1 MTPQSSRAG
10 RGIIILSAGGAAIA
24 RLLKAEWPSLLLWAF
39 LFSPQFARLLADCQ
53 CAKID
58 LLVLYTFAISLLWL
72 LAIRFISA
80 NPFKVHLLLLPFYL
94 LASIDLFV
102 VLNFG
107 SRLTAAYL
115 YIALTNYKEAT
126 DFFATYWRSIA
137 ATLAVLAV
145 CYGVGLA
152 GLQGRRQHR
161 NKAMLALAIGGL
173 LLGYGAYFYKTV
185 TLNSLSKGAVLDLLA
200 KDQSTPAG
208 YLSQLGLTAAL
219 YWQSKGYI
227 QQRMAAQVNI
237 TRISDQADLE
247 TLVFVIGESSRPH
260 NWSLYGYPNTTTP
273 HLDQQPG
280 LFRFKRMCTTAPYT
294 SVAVPSLLSLHPIRD
309 WNLIASNKSL
319 VGILRAAGYDTYWLS
334 SQEVD
339 SFGGI
344 IPQIAAE
351 AQYRQYLE
359 RSYDGAL
366 VPVLQ
371 QVLGKADGRR
381 QAIFIHIKGSHFE
394 YARRFPR
401 DFARFKP
408 ASGSQ
413 KDRITADYDNSVLY
427 TDWLLFSIMQ
437 TLAARH
443 RKALLVYAS
452 DHGENLLDDSRKLLG
467 HGIGNEYDL
476 STSAFVWSS
485 GDLSP
490 EQMAKLEKLKAR
502 EDQQVSI
509 GSLPHT
515 VLNMAGIS
523 MPGYDSTQD
532 LLSDDYNPSEC
543 PHLLATGFVPSFD
556 FDIRHIAV
564 E

>member
-1 MTPQSSRAG
+1 MSF
-10 RGIIILSAGGAAIA
+10 LSAGGAGAA
-24 RLLKAEWPSLLLWAF
+24 RLLKTEWPSLVLWAF
-39 LFSPQFARLLADCQ
+39 LFSPLFARLLADCQ

-58 LLVLYTFAISLLWL
+58 LLVLYTFAISCLWL
-72 LAIRFISA
+72 LAIRFVSA
-80 NPFKVHLLLLPFYL
+80 NQYKVHLLLLPFYL

-115 YIALTNYKEAT
+115 FIALTNYKEAT
-126 DFFATYWRSIA
+126 DFLATYWRSIA
-137 ATLAVLAV
+137 GILALFVL

-152 GLQGRRQHR
+152 GLRGRRLYR
-161 NKAMLALAIGGL
+161 NRAMLALAVGGL

-185 TLNSLSKGAVLDLLA
+185 KVNSLGKGAVLDLVA
-200 KDQSTPAG
+200 KDQSTPVG
-208 YLSQLGLTAAL
+208 YLSQIGLTATL
-219 YWQSKGYI
+219 YVESKGYI
-227 QQRMAAQVNI
+227 KQRLESQVQI

-260 NWSLYGYPNTTTP
+260 NWSLYGYPNRTTP

-280 LFRFKRMCTTAPYT
+280 LFKFNRMCTTAPYT
-294 SVAVPSLLSLHPIRD
+294 SVAVPSLLSLEPIRD
-309 WNLIASNKSL
+309 WDLIASNKSL
-319 VGILRAAGYDTYWLS
+319 VGIFRAAGYDTYWLS

-366 VPVLQ
+366 MPVLQ
-371 QVLGKADGRR
+371 NVLGKANGHR

-394 YARRFPR
+394 YARRFPS
-401 DFARFKP
+401 DFAQFKP

-413 KDRITADYDNSVLY
+413 KDRVTADYDNSILY
-427 TDWLLFSIMQ
+427 TDWLLSTIMQ
-437 TLAARH
+437 QLAASQK
-443 RKALLVYAS
+443 KALLVYSS
-452 DHGENLLDDSRKLLG
+452 DHGENLLDDSRALLG
-467 HGIGNEYDL
+467 HGMGNEYDL

-485 GDLSP
+485 GNLSA
-490 EQMAKLEKLKAR
+490 EQSGKLQKLKAR

-509 GSLPHT
+509 ASLPHT
-515 VLNMAGIS
+515 LLNMAGIS

-532 LLSDDYNPSEC
+532 LLSDDFKPSEC
-543 PHLLATGFVPSFD
+543 PHLLATGYVPSFN
-556 FDIRHIAV
+556 FDIKHIAA

>member
-1 MTPQSSRAG
+1 M
-10 RGIIILSAGGAAIA
+10 
-24 RLLKAEWPSLLLWAF
+24 
-39 LFSPQFARLLADCQ
+39 
-53 CAKID
+53 
-58 LLVLYTFAISLLWL
+58 LVLYTFAISFLWL
-72 LAIRFISA
+72 LAIRFVSA
-80 NPFKVHLLLLPFYL
+80 NQFKVHLLLLPFYL

-115 YIALTNYKEAT
+115 FIALTNYKEAT
-126 DFFATYWRSIA
+126 DFLATYWRSIA
-137 ATLAVLAV
+137 GTLALFAL

-152 GLQGRRQHR
+152 GLHGRRLYR
-161 NKAMLALAIGGL
+161 NKAILVLALGGL

-185 TLNSLSKGAVLDLLA
+185 KANSLSKGAVLDLVA
-200 KDQSTPAG
+200 KDQSTPVG
-208 YLSQLGLTAAL
+208 YLSQIGLTATL
-219 YWQSKGYI
+219 YVESKGYI
-227 QQRMAAQVNI
+227 KQRLESEVKI
-237 TRISDQADLE
+237 TSISDQADIE

-260 NWSLYGYPNTTTP
+260 NWSLYGYHNRTTP

-280 LFRFKRMCTTAPYT
+280 LFKFNRMCTTAPYT
-294 SVAVPSLLSLHPIRD
+294 SVAVPSLLSLEPIRD
-309 WNLIASNKSL
+309 WDLIASNKSL
-319 VGILRAAGYDTYWLS
+319 VGIFRAAGYDTYWLS

-366 VPVLQ
+366 IPALQ
-371 QVLGKADGRR
+371 NVLGKANGQR

-394 YARRFPR
+394 YARRFPS
-401 DFARFKP
+401 DFAQFKP
-408 ASGSQ
+408 ASDSQ

-427 TDWLLFSIMQ
+427 TDWLLSSIMQ
-437 TLAARH
+437 QLTASQK
-443 RKALLVYAS
+443 KALLVYSS
-452 DHGENLLDDSRKLLG
+452 DHGENLLDDSRALLG
-467 HGIGNEYDL
+467 HGMGNEYDL

-485 GDLSP
+485 GNLSP
-490 EQMAKLEKLKAR
+490 EQSGKLEKLKAR

-509 GSLPHT
+509 ASLPHT
-515 VLNMAGIS
+515 LLNMAGIS

-532 LLSDDYNPSEC
+532 LLSDDYRSSEC
-543 PHLLATGFVPSFD
+543 PHLLGTGYVPSFN
-556 FDIRHIAV
+556 FDIKHIAA

>member
-1 MTPQSSRAG
+1 MSF
-10 RGIIILSAGGAAIA
+10 LSAGGAGAA
-24 RLLKAEWPSLLLWAF
+24 RLLKTEWPSLVLWAF
-39 LFSPQFARLLADCQ
+39 LFSPLFARLLADCQ

-58 LLVLYTFAISLLWL
+58 LLVLYTFAISCLWL
-72 LAIRFISA
+72 LAIRFVSA
-80 NPFKVHLLLLPFYL
+80 NQYKVHLLLLPFYL

-115 YIALTNYKEAT
+115 FIALTNYKEAT
-126 DFFATYWRSIA
+126 DFLATYWRSIA
-137 ATLAVLAV
+137 GILALFAL

-152 GLQGRRQHR
+152 GLRGRRLYR
-161 NKAMLALAIGGL
+161 NRAMLALALGGL

-185 TLNSLSKGAVLDLLA
+185 KVNSLGKGAVLDLVA
-200 KDQSTPAG
+200 KDQSTPVG
-208 YLSQLGLTAAL
+208 YLSQIGLTATL
-219 YWQSKGYI
+219 YVESKGYI
-227 QQRMAAQVNI
+227 KQRLESQVQI

-260 NWSLYGYPNTTTP
+260 NWSLYGYPNRTTP

-280 LFRFKRMCTTAPYT
+280 LFKFNRMCTTAPYT
-294 SVAVPSLLSLHPIRD
+294 SVAVPSLLSLEPIRD
-309 WNLIASNKSL
+309 WDLIASNKSL
-319 VGILRAAGYDTYWLS
+319 VGIFRAAGYDTYWLS

-366 VPVLQ
+366 IPALQ
-371 QVLGKADGRR
+371 NVLGKANGHR

-394 YARRFPR
+394 YARRFPS
-401 DFARFKP
+401 DFAQFKP
-408 ASGSQ
+408 ASGSR
-413 KDRITADYDNSVLY
+413 KDRVTADYDNSILY
-427 TDWLLFSIMQ
+427 TDWLLSTIMQ
-437 TLAARH
+437 QLTASQK
-443 RKALLVYAS
+443 KALLVYSS
-452 DHGENLLDDSRKLLG
+452 DHGENLLDDSRALLG
-467 HGIGNEYDL
+467 HGMGNEYDL
-476 STSAFVWSS
+476 STSALVWSS
-485 GDLSP
+485 GNLSA
-490 EQMAKLEKLKAR
+490 EQAGKLQKLKAR

-509 GSLPHT
+509 ASLPHT
-515 VLNMAGIS
+515 LLSIAGIS

-532 LLSDDYNPSEC
+532 LLSDDFKPSEC
-543 PHLLATGFVPSFD
+543 PHLLATGYVPSFN
-556 FDIRHIAV
+556 FDIKHIAA

>member
-1 MTPQSSRAG
+1 M
-10 RGIIILSAGGAAIA
+10 
-24 RLLKAEWPSLLLWAF
+24 LLWAF
-39 LFSPQFARLLADCQ
+39 LFSPLLARLLADCQ

-58 LLVLYTFAISLLWL
+58 LLVLYTFAISFLWL
-72 LAIRFISA
+72 LAIRFASA
-80 NPFKVHLLLLPFYL
+80 NQFKVHLLLLPFYL
-94 LASIDLFV
+94 LASIDLFL

-115 YIALTNYKEAT
+115 FIGLTNYKEAT
-126 DFFATYWRSIA
+126 DFLATYWRSIA
-137 ATLAVLAV
+137 GILAVFAV

-152 GLQGRRQHR
+152 GLHGRRFYR
-161 NKAMLALAIGGL
+161 NKAIFALALSGL

-185 TLNSLSKGAVLDLLA
+185 KVNSLSKGAVLDLVA
-200 KDQSTPAG
+200 KDQSTPVG
-208 YLSQLGLTAAL
+208 YLSQIGLTATL
-219 YWQSKGYI
+219 YVESKGYI
-227 QQRMAAQVNI
+227 KQRLESEVKI
-237 TRISDQADLE
+237 TSISGQADIQ

-260 NWSLYGYPNTTTP
+260 NWSLYGYHNKTTP

-280 LFRFKRMCTTAPYT
+280 LFKFNRMCTTAPYT
-294 SVAVPSLLSLHPIRD
+294 SVAVPSLLSLEPIRD
-309 WNLIASNKSL
+309 WDLIASNKSL

-366 VPVLQ
+366 MPALQ
-371 QVLGKADGRR
+371 NVLGKANGRR

-394 YARRFPR
+394 YARRYPS
-401 DFARFKP
+401 DFAQFKP
-408 ASGSQ
+408 ASSSQ

-427 TDWLLFSIMQ
+427 TDWLLSTIMQ
-437 TLAARH
+437 QLTASQN
-443 RKALLVYAS
+443 KALLVYSS
-452 DHGENLLDDSRKLLG
+452 DHGENLLDDSRQLLG
-467 HGIGNEYDL
+467 HGMGNEYDL

-485 GDLSP
+485 GNLSA
-490 EQMAKLEKLKAR
+490 EQSGKLQKLKAR

-509 GSLPHT
+509 ASLPHT
-515 VLNMAGIS
+515 VLNMTGIS

-532 LLSDDYNPSEC
+532 LLSDDYKPSQC
-543 PHLLATGFVPSFD
+543 PHLLGTGYVPSFN
-556 FDIRHIAV
+556 FDIKHIAA

>member
-1 MTPQSSRAG
+1 MSF
-10 RGIIILSAGGAAIA
+10 LSAGWAGAA
-24 RLLKAEWPSLLLWAF
+24 RLLKTEWPSLVLWAF
-39 LFSPQFARLLADCQ
+39 LFSPLFARLLADCQ

-58 LLVLYTFAISLLWL
+58 LLVLYTFAISCLWL
-72 LAIRFISA
+72 LAIRFVSA
-80 NPFKVHLLLLPFYL
+80 NQYKVHLLLLPFYL

-115 YIALTNYKEAT
+115 FIALTNYKEAT
-126 DFFATYWRSIA
+126 DFLATYWRSIA
-137 ATLAVLAV
+137 GILALFAL

-152 GLQGRRQHR
+152 GLRGRRLYR
-161 NKAMLALAIGGL
+161 NRAMLALALGGL

-185 TLNSLSKGAVLDLLA
+185 KVNSLGKGAVLDLVA
-200 KDQSTPAG
+200 KDQSTPVG
-208 YLSQLGLTAAL
+208 YLSQIGLTATL
-219 YWQSKGYI
+219 YVESKGYI
-227 QQRMAAQVNI
+227 KQRLESQVQI

-260 NWSLYGYPNTTTP
+260 NWSLYGYPNRTTP

-280 LFRFKRMCTTAPYT
+280 LFKFNRMCTTAPYT
-294 SVAVPSLLSLHPIRD
+294 SVAVPSLLSLEPIRD
-309 WNLIASNKSL
+309 WDLIASNKSL
-319 VGILRAAGYDTYWLS
+319 VGIFRAAGYDTYWLS

-366 VPVLQ
+366 IPALQ
-371 QVLGKADGRR
+371 NVLGKANGHR

-394 YARRFPR
+394 YARRFPS
-401 DFARFKP
+401 DFAQFKP
-408 ASGSQ
+408 ASGSR
-413 KDRITADYDNSVLY
+413 KDRVTADYDNSILY
-427 TDWLLFSIMQ
+427 TDWLLSTIMQ
-437 TLAARH
+437 QLTASQK
-443 RKALLVYAS
+443 KALLVYSS
-452 DHGENLLDDSRKLLG
+452 DHGENLLDDSRALLG
-467 HGIGNEYDL
+467 HGMGNEYDL
-476 STSAFVWSS
+476 STSALVWSS
-485 GDLSP
+485 GNLSA
-490 EQMAKLEKLKAR
+490 EQSGKLQKLKAR

-509 GSLPHT
+509 ASLPHT
-515 VLNMAGIS
+515 LLNMAGIS

-532 LLSDDYNPSEC
+532 LLSDDFKPSEC
-543 PHLLATGFVPSFD
+543 PHLLATGYVPSFN
-556 FDIRHIAV
+556 FDIKHIAA

>member
-1 MTPQSSRAG
+1 MSL
-10 RGIIILSAGGAAIA
+10 LSAGGAGAA
-24 RLLKAEWPSLLLWAF
+24 RLLKAEWPSLVLWAF
-39 LFSPQFARLLADCQ
+39 LFSPLLARLLADCQ

-58 LLVLYTFAISLLWL
+58 LLVLYTFAISFLWL
-72 LAIRFISA
+72 LAIRFASA
-80 NPFKVHLLLLPFYL
+80 NQFKVHLLLLPFYL

-115 YIALTNYKEAT
+115 FIALTNYKEAT

-137 ATLAVLAV
+137 GILAVFVL

-152 GLQGRRQHR
+152 GLRGRRLYR
-161 NKAMLALAIGGL
+161 NKAILVLALGGL

-185 TLNSLSKGAVLDLLA
+185 KANSLSKGAVLDLVA
-200 KDQSTPAG
+200 KDQSTPVG
-208 YLSQLGLTAAL
+208 YLSQIGLTATL
-219 YWQSKGYI
+219 YVESKGYI
-227 QQRMAAQVNI
+227 KQRLASEVKI
-237 TRISDQADLE
+237 TSISDQADIDA
-247 TLVFVIGESSRPH
+247 LVFVIGESSRPH
-260 NWSLYGYPNTTTP
+260 NWSLYGYQNRTTP

-280 LFRFKRMCTTAPYT
+280 LFKFNRMCTTAPYT
-294 SVAVPSLLSLHPIRD
+294 SVAVPSLLSLEPIRD
-309 WNLIASNKSL
+309 WDLIASNKSL

-359 RSYDGAL
+359 RSYDGSL
-366 VPVLQ
+366 IPVLQ
-371 QVLGKADGRR
+371 SVLGKANGHR

-394 YARRFPR
+394 YARRFPS
-401 DFARFKP
+401 DFAQFKP

-427 TDWLLFSIMQ
+427 TDWLLSSIMQ
-437 TLAARH
+437 QLTVSQK
-443 RKALLVYAS
+443 KALLVYSS
-452 DHGENLLDDSRKLLG
+452 DHGENLLDDSRQLLG

-476 STSAFVWSS
+476 ATSAFVWSS
-485 GDLSP
+485 GNLSP
-490 EQMAKLEKLKAR
+490 AQSGKLQKLKAR

-509 GSLPHT
+509 ASLPHT
-515 VLNMAGIS
+515 LLNMTGIS

-532 LLSDDYNPSEC
+532 LLSDDFKTSQC
-543 PHLLATGFVPSFD
+543 PHLLGTGYVPSFN
-556 FDIRHIAV
+556 FDIKHIAA